1 LAEIGMQ
8 RTQTARE
15 PNPPRDA
22 YGELLRDTRGLKREQ
37 QQAREAWFARL
48 PSERKDEQLFEL
60 EILLKGIAC
69 FSNPRNHP
77 GAPRR
82 APIVMQ
88 DYREPLQLVR
98 DALSR
103 VVQLARVL
111 LGDRD
116 RAFVFQ
122 RYLET
127 VLPEDNARTRLVR
140 EGMTQTT
147 PDEAL
152 FVLRHGMTN
161 LIEVADGLLRL
172 PRIPFRLFY
181 ALSVSAQREIG
192 NNAYFNPLSAL
203 EFRPEFDRITSRPV
217 LDLIAHAPGEQAHR
231 FVALTF
237 LSLFRMLRYLRLL
250 DTISRD
256 VADSRR
262 LMGRSYL
269 VLSVLR
275 SDARALSSYLRRRAG
290 SLLADSFESDLL
302 RVRADELRN
311 RSDQLLAEGHKLI
324 AIRSALETIAATLR
338 LEMRRTFEHDLP
350 APDAG
355 AAPDELKT
363 RLVGTTRNVRPALQ
377 NAILFLARSLGVRL
391 DEGGV
396 FDEKEAKRISS
407 ERLRRDVWIFAQIL
421 RAFALKAR
429 YADTNDDRWAGAAS
443 FQFVKEFLAYF
454 RAMGYP
460 LLRGS
465 DYPRFDSFLS
475 AMAALN
481 DTDLLD
487 PARLDKAIEEAEAF
501 HAFLNELFDQISR
514 REELADL
521 PFDRKAAATALKLYL
536 GS

>member
-1 LAEIGMQ
+1 MQ
-8 RTQTARE
+8 R
-15 PNPPRDA
+15 PPLGPPRDA
-22 YGELLRDTRGLKREQ
+22 YGELLRDTRGLRREQ

-48 PSERKDEQLFEL
+48 PSEKKDEQLFEL
-60 EILLKGIAC
+60 EILLKGVAC

-77 GAPRR
+77 GPPRR

-88 DYREPLQLVR
+88 DYQEPLLLVR
-98 DALSR
+98 DGLAR
-103 VVQLARVL
+103 VVYLSRVL

-127 VLPEDNARTRLVR
+127 VLPEDTARTRLVR
-140 EGMTQTT
+140 EGMSQNS

-152 FVLRHGMTN
+152 FVLRHGITN
-161 LIEVADGLLRL
+161 QMEIADGLLRL

-181 ALSVSAQREIG
+181 AICVAVQREIG
-192 NNAYFNPLSAL
+192 SNAYFNPLTAL

-217 LDLIAHAPGEQAHR
+217 LDLISQAPGEHAHR

-256 VADSRR
+256 MVDVRR
-262 LMGRSYL
+262 LAGRAYL

-275 SDARALSSYLRRRAG
+275 SDARALASYLRRRAG
-290 SLLADSFESDLL
+290 SLLADSFEDDLL
-302 RVRADELRN
+302 RVPARDLRARH
-311 RSDQLLAEGHKLI
+311 DQLLSEGHRLI
-324 AIRSALETIAATLR
+324 SIRGALEAIAASLR
-338 LEMRRTFEHDLP
+338 LEMRRTFEHELP
-350 APDAG
+350 PPDQNIST
-355 AAPDELKT
+355 DDFKI
-363 RLVGTTRNVRPALQ
+363 RLVQSTRNLRPALQ

-391 DEGGV
+391 DENGV
-396 FDEKEAKRISS
+396 FDEKEARRMHS
-407 ERLRRDVWIFAQIL
+407 ERLRRDVWIFARIL
-421 RAFALKAR
+421 HAFALKAR
-429 YADTNDDRWAGAAS
+429 YADATDDRWAGAAS
-443 FQFVKEFLAYF
+443 FQFVKEFLSYF

-465 DYPRFDSFLS
+465 DYPRFQEFLS
-475 AMAALN
+475 SMNALT

-487 PARLDKAIEEAEAF
+487 PSRLEAAVEESEAF
-501 HAFLNELFDQISR
+501 QEFLNDLFEQVSR
-514 REELADL
+514 REELADA
-521 PFDRKAAATALKLYL
+521 PFDRKAAAQALKLYL